1 MTAKAGRPSSR
12 VINDGLAM
20 YRYGTGEPVLLMPYP
35 HGISAVPGPVMQAL
49 VRGLKDLGRQVI
61 TFDVPQSGRSSRP
74 TRLNMDEVL
83 ECAEEALTVWGVKGP
98 VDVLGHCHGG
108 WAALGLAVERPERV
122 RRLILAGTF
131 AAMASYQRAPGALW
145 NRSHPL
151 YWRWRLWMVALLLSE
166 REAVEK
172 LMWNV
177 IRRAS
182 FVDQTYFVPRP
193 VRRRDLIRHA
203 GPRARWLDPLP
214 RGGASAPRRL
224 DYRPRLQEVRVPT
237 LVLAGA
243 HDAQMPPSCSE
254 ELAKGIPDARL
265 ISFERSGHHPFVEEP
280 EAFWVTIGRFLSSEQ
295 INQFDHQQATGL
307 AAP

>member
-1 MTAKAGRPSSR
+1 
-12 VINDGLAM
+12 
-20 YRYGTGEPVLLMPYP
+20 
-35 HGISAVPGPVMQAL
+35 MQAL

-61 TFDVPQSGRSSRP
+61 TFDAPQSGRSRRP
-74 TRLNMDEVL
+74 TRLNMDEML
-83 ECAEEALTVWGVKGP
+83 ECAEEALTTWDVEGP
-98 VDVLGHCHGG
+98 VDVIGHCHGG
-108 WAALGLAVERPERV
+108 WAAVGLAIERPERV
-122 RRLILAGTF
+122 RHLILAGTF
-131 AAMASYQRAPGALW
+131 AAMASYQKAPGALW

-151 YWRWRLWMVALLLSE
+151 YWRWRLWMVALMLSE
-166 REAVEK
+166 REAAEK

-193 VRRRDLIRHA
+193 VRRRDLLRHA

-214 RGGASAPRRL
+214 RGGADAPRRL
-224 DYRPRLQEVRVPT
+224 DYRPRLQEVRAPT

-254 ELAKGIPDARL
+254 ELANGIPDARL

-280 EAFWVTIGRFLSSEQ
+280 EAFWAAIGRFLSSEQ
-295 INQFDHQQATGL
+295 ADRPDHQQATGL
-307 AAP
+307 TAP